1 MLLIREFDGLRQ
13 YIVCNEAGDCLIVTT
28 SSKIANFIERNV
40 KGVSPDLRLNIGGD
54 PGTKV
59 EKKLWHHIKRYT
71 K

>member
-1 MLLIREFDGLRQ
+1 MLIVRQFDGITQ
-13 YIVCNEAGDCLIVTT
+13 YVVCNEAGDCLIVTT
-28 SSKIANFIERNV
+28 SSKIAEFVERHI
-40 KGVSPDLRLNIGGD
+40 KGVPRELRLNVGGD

>member
-1 MLLIREFDGLRQ
+1 MLIVRQFDGITQ
-13 YIVCNEAGDCLIVTT
+13 YVVCNEAGDCLIVTT
-28 SSKIANFIERNV
+28 SSKIAEFVERHT
-40 KGVSPDLRLNIGGD
+40 KGVPRQLRLNVGGD